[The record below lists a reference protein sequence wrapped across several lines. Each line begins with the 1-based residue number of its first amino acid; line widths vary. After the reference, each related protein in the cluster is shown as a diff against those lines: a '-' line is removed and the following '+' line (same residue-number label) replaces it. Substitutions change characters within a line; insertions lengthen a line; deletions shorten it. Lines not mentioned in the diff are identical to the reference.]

1 MKDMTAPALA
11 GLAVLYALVVL
22 LSASPTSSGSA
33 LIKNQ
38 EGVSDIGSLLLQA
51 VMLQQHQQ
59 QSKDHTGT
67 ANADRTM
74 RVQQALKAKGFYS
87 GPVDGVM
94 RKKTQ
99 EAIESFQQSKHLK
112 VTGTINDETARE
124 LRIR

>member
-22 LSASPTSSGSA
+22 LSASPTTSGSV
-33 LIKNQ
+33 LVKNQ
-38 EGVSDIGSLLLQA
+38 ERVSDLGSLLLQT
-51 VMLQQHQQ
+51 VMLQQQQ
-59 QSKDHTGT
+59 QSKDQAGT
-67 ANADRTM
+67 SNADRTM
-74 RVQQALKAKGFYS
+74 RAQQALKAKGFYS

>member
-22 LSASPTSSGSA
+22 LSASPTPSGSV
-33 LIKNQ
+33 LVKNQ
-38 EGVSDIGSLLLQA
+38 ERVSDLGSLLLQT
-51 VMLQQHQQ
+51 VMLQQQQ
-59 QSKDHTGT
+59 QSKDQAGT
-67 ANADRTM
+67 SNADRTM

>member
-51 VMLQQHQQ
+51 VMLQQQQ
-59 QSKDHTGT
+59 QSKDQAGT

>member
-22 LSASPTSSGSA
+22 LSASPTTSGSV
-33 LIKNQ
+33 LVKNQ
-38 EGVSDIGSLLLQA
+38 ERVSDLGSLLLQT
-51 VMLQQHQQ
+51 VMLQQQQ
-59 QSKDHTGT
+59 QSKDQAGT
-67 ANADRTM
+67 SNADRTM